1 LVLLIA
7 APAAIASPGPAS
19 VSDNVGVRAKAPA
32 SDRATASDRASAS
45 NRVTASAPAATRVQ
59 VRRHSTAA
67 RILIRTGA
75 RVRPGFDR
83 RVETVLRTRS
93 AWSGGPQQLLVLD
106 RRIADGVPWLKL
118 RLASRPNRSAAWV
131 PASRTRLIRNP
142 WLVRVSVDERRVV
155 LYRGGRRK
163 ASFRAVVGEPSTPTP
178 RGLFA
183 IYEKVRQPDPDGFL
197 GPFALH
203 LTAHSRVLDNY
214 GGGPGR
220 VAIHGRGGA
229 SLFDP
234 LGSAASHGCIRVG
247 SGRVTAMARQ
257 LPLGTP
263 VLVR

>member
-1 LVLLIA
+1 VPAVLFLCGGA
-7 APAAIASPGPAS
+7 T
-19 VSDNVGVRAKAPA
+19 
-32 SDRATASDRASAS
+32 ATASPVAAESA
-45 NRVTASAPAATRVQ
+45 RVPANTAPPAATAASEGRD
-59 VRRHSTAA
+59 VRPRSTAA
-67 RILIRTGA
+67 RILIRTAA

-83 RVETVLRTRS
+83 PVEAVLRTRS
-93 AWSGGPQQLLVLD
+93 AWSSGPQQLLVLD
-106 RRIADGVPWLKL
+106 RRRADGVPWVKL
-118 RLASRPNRSAAWV
+118 RLASRPNSAAAWV

-155 LYRGGRRK
+155 LFRNGRRQ
-163 ASFRAVVGEPSTPTP
+163 ASFRAVVGAPDTPTP

-183 IYEKVRQPDPDGFL
+183 IYEEVRQPDPDGFL

-247 SGRVTAMARQ
+247 SGRVVSMARL